1 MNREE
6 ISIKLAIPLKPR
18 VICDQNGLFLPIGL
32 TGGYF
37 CEAGLLMSLTIIKS

>member
-1 MNREE
+1 MNREDL
-6 ISIKLAIPLKPR
+6 SIKLAIPFEPR
-18 VICDQNGLFLPIGL
+18 VICDQNGKFKPIGL